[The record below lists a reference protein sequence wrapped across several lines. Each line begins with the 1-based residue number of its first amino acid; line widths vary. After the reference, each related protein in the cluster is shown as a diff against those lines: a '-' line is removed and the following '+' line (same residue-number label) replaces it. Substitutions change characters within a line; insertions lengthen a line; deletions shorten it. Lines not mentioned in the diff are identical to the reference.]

1 MAIIKSVENGCEAVQ
16 SRLLDDLMVSAQN
29 QPGFDSGLNGA
40 QHGSLSVDVSN
51 LQKPGDSSSPI
62 IAYYSPQQ
70 VPMFSRPPSVIVT
83 VTGSEPYVCAVS
95 NVTTSQFTLIL
106 TAVQTC
112 VAPPVSV
119 LVNWLALASA

>member
-16 SRLLDDLMVSAQN
+16 SRLPDDLMVSAQN

-40 QHGSLSVDVSN
+40 LQGCLSVDVSN
-51 LQKPGDSSSPI
+51 MQKPGDSSSPI
-62 IAYYSPQQ
+62 IVYYFPQQ
-70 VPMFSRPPSVIVT
+70 VPMFSRPPSVMVT
-83 VTGSEPYVCAVS
+83 ATGSEPYVCAVS

-112 VAPPVSV
+112 VAPRAPVE
-119 LVNWLALASA
+119 VNWLASASA